1 VNAGRLLVS
10 MLFVDLHCLLYT
22 IKTIEWNLHTAHNWV
37 HHAKCQQYIDPLI
50 VDFVWSSSAG
60 KVPNLDARG
69 VVVIDTVTDCD
80 RALKLVVTRGV
91 EAGPVVMR

>member
-1 VNAGRLLVS
+1 

-22 IKTIEWNLHTAHNWV
+22 IKTIEWNLHSAHNWV
-37 HHAKCQQYIDPLI
+37 HLDKCQQYINPLI
-50 VDFVWSSSAG
+50 VDFVGSSSAG
-60 KVPNLDARG
+60 NVPNLKSRG

-80 RALKLVVTRGV
+80 RALKLVVTRGA